1 MENLNNLVIFEN
13 KKELKVK
20 NFDAVKTSIQG
31 ALINEYQLFE
41 IQNKDDLKRA
51 KETRAE
57 LNKIAKGIN
66 DNKIQWVKDLTE
78 LVQNQTKEICELIKA
93 KSNEFDFKI
102 KEYEAGLKGEEVKP
116 NAKYQLII
124 DFDTREDLD
133 KFLAKVPKK
142 YGYKVKEK

>member
-13 KKELKVK
+13 KKELKIK

-102 KEYEAGLKGEEVKP
+102 KEYESSLKGEEVKP
-116 NAKYQLII
+116 SSKYQLII
-124 DFDTREDLD
+124 DFDNREDLD

>member
-1 MENLNNLVIFEN
+1 MENLENLIVFKNDNGLSIADFES
-13 KKELKVK
+13 VK
-20 NFDAVKTSIQG
+20 SQIALLLNENFKTF
-31 ALINEYQLFE
+31 LISG
-41 IQNKDDLKRA
+41 KDDLKRA

-78 LVQNQTKEICELIKA
+78 LVQSQTKEICELIKA

-102 KEYEAGLKGEEVKP
+102 KEYESSLKGEEVKSG
-116 NAKYQLII
+116 AKYQLII
-124 DFDTREDLD
+124 DFETREDLD

-142 YGYKVKEK
+142 YNCKVKEK

>member
-13 KKELKVK
+13 KKELKIK

-78 LVQNQTKEICELIKA
+78 LVQSQTKEICELIKA

-102 KEYEAGLKGEEVKP
+102 KEYESSLKGEEVKSG
-116 NAKYQLII
+116 AKYQLII

>member
-13 KKELKVK
+13 KKELKIK
-20 NFDAVKTSIQG
+20 DFDAVKTSIQG

-51 KETRAE
+51 KETRVE

-66 DNKIQWVKDLTE
+66 DNKVQWVKDLTE

-102 KEYEAGLKGEEVKP
+102 KEYESSLKGEEVKSG
-116 NAKYQLII
+116 AKYQLII
-124 DFDTREDLD
+124 DFDTWEDLD

>member
-1 MENLNNLVIFEN
+1 MENLNNLVVFEN
-13 KKELKVK
+13 KKELKIK

-102 KEYEAGLKGEEVKP
+102 KEYESSLKGEEVKP
-116 NAKYQLII
+116 GAKYQLII

-133 KFLAKVPKK
+133 KFLEKVPKK

>member
-1 MENLNNLVIFEN
+1 MENLNNLVVFEN
-13 KKELKVK
+13 KKELKIK

-78 LVQNQTKEICELIKA
+78 LVQNQTKEICELIKS

-102 KEYEAGLKGEEVKP
+102 KEYESSLKGEEVKP
-116 NAKYQLII
+116 SAKYQLII

>member
-1 MENLNNLVIFEN
+1 MENLNNLVVFEN
-13 KKELKVK
+13 KKELKIK

-102 KEYEAGLKGEEVKP
+102 KEYESSLKGEEVKP
-116 NAKYQLII
+116 SSKYQLII

>member
-1 MENLNNLVIFEN
+1 MENLNNLVVFEN
-13 KKELKVK
+13 KKELKIK

-102 KEYEAGLKGEEVKP
+102 KEYESSLKGEEVKSSS
-116 NAKYQLII
+116 KYQLII

>member
-1 MENLNNLVIFEN
+1 MENLNNLVVFEN
-13 KKELKVK
+13 KKELKIK

-57 LNKIAKGIN
+57 LNKIAKSIN

-116 NAKYQLII
+116 SAKYQLII

>member
-1 MENLNNLVIFEN
+1 MENLNNLVVFEN
-13 KKELKVK
+13 KKGLQIKDFDGVK
-20 NFDAVKTSIQG
+20 SSIST
-31 ALINEYQLFE
+31 ALEGSYQLFE

-78 LVQNQTKEICELIKA
+78 LVQNQTKEICELIKS

-102 KEYEAGLKGEEVKP
+102 KEYEAGLKGGEVKP
-116 NAKYQLII
+116 GTKYQLII